1 MSGAERLD
9 IALIGL
15 THPFR
20 GGIAHYTTRLY
31 RALAEKHNV
40 QFYALSRQYPKLLF
54 PGKTQIDESEAAW
67 VAPHDACID
76 SINPVTWITT
86 AKSIA
91 RQKPQL
97 AIFSWWH
104 PFFAPSFGSIA
115 HLARILA
122 DVPSCFL
129 CHNALPHESSVV
141 DKLLSRYAFAA
152 GSIFVAHSKQDRD
165 NLKRLRPNAIVHQ
178 NPHPTYDMFA
188 DSDRLTKEEA
198 KRKLDLEGK
207 RVLLFFGFIRE
218 YKGLDVLLE
227 AVESLPEKDNYHLL
241 VVGEFYED
249 RAKYQASLDRLTA
262 SGRLT
267 LVDRYVANEEVPL
280 YFSAADLLMVP
291 YLTATQSGVIQIGY
305 AFETPVVATQ
315 VGGIPEVV
323 RDGET
328 GYLIE
333 PGQPEPMRSAIMHHF
348 AEGDPQKIATAIE
361 QENYKYSW
369 ERMVETIE
377 RVHSELRQSR

>member
-1 MSGAERLD
+1 M
-9 IALIGL
+9 
-15 THPFR
+15 
-20 GGIAHYTTRLY
+20 
-31 RALAEKHNV
+31 
-40 QFYALSRQYPKLLF
+40 
-54 PGKTQIDESEAAW
+54 
-67 VAPHDACID
+67 
-76 SINPVTWITT
+76 
-86 AKSIA
+86 
-91 RQKPQL
+91 
-97 AIFSWWH
+97 
-104 PFFAPSFGSIA
+104 
-115 HLARILA
+115 
-122 DVPSCFL
+122 
-129 CHNALPHESSVV
+129 
-141 DKLLSRYAFAA
+141 
-152 GSIFVAHSKQDRD
+152 
-165 NLKRLRPNAIVHQ
+165 HQ

-188 DSDRLTKEEA
+188 DSDRLTNEEA

-227 AVESLPEKDNYHLL
+227 AVESLPEEDNYHLL

-305 AFETPVVATQ
+305 AFETPVVATK

-348 AEGDPQKIATAIE
+348 AEGDSQKIATAIE